1 LGFIAHIY
9 GCGHAR
15 DTACKL
21 SEINDDNNKVRKQ
34 TKVAAPACIVYLL
47 LTIFYHHIDK
57 YSPDALRIVLTLLIP
72 VAFIVI
78 VVYFIKGLITILR
91 NRKHLS
97 FLIFLPT
104 LISLTTLAYTFFS
117 PWRLD
122 SEKLESP
129 VVIRACFEGTQ
140 NQAYIKMRK
149 DKSFEINW
157 TGVFLYD
164 EWFFGTYSQKGD
176 TIFLNY
182 KTDKPYRFGDTIL
195 NNGSSLIPL
204 NKFKKDSLQYFVPF
218 YLGYC
223 KGLN

>member
-1 LGFIAHIY
+1 VKI
-9 GCGHAR
+9 
-15 DTACKL
+15 
-21 SEINDDNNKVRKQ
+21 
-34 TKVAAPACIVYLL
+34 ACIVYLL

-57 YSPDALRIVLTLLIP
+57 YSPAALRIVLTLLIP
-72 VAFIVI
+72 ITFILV
-78 VVYFIKGLITILR
+78 VVYLIKGLITILR
-91 NRKHLS
+91 NRNHLS
-97 FLIFLPT
+97 FPILLPALIA
-104 LISLTTLAYTFFS
+104 LTTLAYTLFS

-122 SEKLESP
+122 SDKLESP
-129 VVIRACFEGTQ
+129 VLIRACFEGTQ

-157 TGVFLYD
+157 TGVFFYD
-164 EWFFGTYSQKGD
+164 EWFLGTYSQKGD

-182 KTDKPYRFGDTIL
+182 KTDRPYRFGDTIL

-204 NKFKKDSLQYFVPF
+204 NKFKKDSSQYFVAF

>member
-1 LGFIAHIY
+1 M
-9 GCGHAR
+9 
-15 DTACKL
+15 
-21 SEINDDNNKVRKQ
+21 DNNKARKS
-34 TKVAAPACIVYLL
+34 TRRTTAVCIVYLA

-57 YSPDALRIVLTLLIP
+57 YSPEALRIVLTLLIP
-72 VAFIVI
+72 IAFILI
-78 VVYFIKGLITILR
+78 VVYLIKGLITIWH
-91 NRKHLS
+91 NRQHLS
-97 FLIFLPT
+97 LRVFLPT
-104 LISLTTLAYTFFS
+104 FISLTTLAYTLLS

-157 TGVFLYD
+157 TGVFFYN
-164 EWFFGTYSQKGD
+164 EWFYGTYDQKSD

-182 KTDKPYRFGDTIL
+182 KTVKPYRFGDTIL

-204 NKFKKDSLQYFVPF
+204 NKFKKNSSQYFVAF

>member
-1 LGFIAHIY
+1 M
-9 GCGHAR
+9 
-15 DTACKL
+15 
-21 SEINDDNNKVRKQ
+21 DNNKERKQ
-34 TKVAAPACIVYLL
+34 TRIVVIACIVYLI

-57 YSPDALRIVLTLLIP
+57 YSPDGLRFVLTLLIP
-72 VAFIVI
+72 IAFIVI
-78 VVYFIKGLITILR
+78 VVYFIKGLISILR

-97 FLIFLPT
+97 FSIFLPI
-104 LISLTTLAYTFFS
+104 LISLTTLAYTLFS

-122 SEKLESP
+122 SDKLESP

-140 NQAYIKMRK
+140 NQAYIKIRK

-157 TGVFLYD
+157 TGVFFYD
-164 EWFFGTYSQKGD
+164 EWYFGTYSQNGD
-176 TIFLNY
+176 TIFLKY

-204 NKFKKDSLQYFVPF
+204 NKFKKDSSQYFVPF

>member
-1 LGFIAHIY
+1 MQEKQPAKKQG
-9 GCGHAR
+9 
-15 DTACKL
+15 DKQM
-21 SEINDDNNKVRKQ
+21 DNNKVRKQ

-57 YSPDALRIVLTLLIP
+57 YLPDALRIVLTLLIP

-78 VVYFIKGLITILR
+78 VVYFIKGLMTILR
-91 NRKHLS
+91 NRKHL
-97 FLIFLPT
+97 FFPIFLPT

-176 TIFLNY
+176 TIFLSY

-204 NKFKKDSLQYFVPF
+204 NKFKKDSSQYFVPF

>member
-1 LGFIAHIY
+1 MQIQ
-9 GCGHAR
+9 R
-15 DTACKL
+15 D
-21 SEINDDNNKVRKQ
+21 IQMDNNKVRKQ
-34 TKVAAPACIVYLL
+34 TRVAATTCIAYLL

-72 VAFIVI
+72 IAFIVI
-78 VVYFIKGLITILR
+78 VVYFIKGLMTIFR
-91 NRKHLS
+91 NRKHLG
-97 FLIFLPT
+97 FPIFLPT
-104 LISLTTLAYTFFS
+104 LISFTTLACTLFS

-122 SEKLESP
+122 SDKLESP

-157 TGVFLYD
+157 TGVFFYD
-164 EWFFGTYSQKGD
+164 EWFFGTYSQKSD
-176 TIFLNY
+176 TIFLKY

-204 NKFKKDSLQYFVPF
+204 NKFKKDSSQYFVPF

>member
-1 LGFIAHIY
+1 M
-9 GCGHAR
+9 
-15 DTACKL
+15 
-21 SEINDDNNKVRKQ
+21 DNNTVRKQ
-34 TKVAAPACIVYLL
+34 TRVAATVCIVYLL

-57 YSPDALRIVLTLLIP
+57 YSPDVLRIGLTLLIP
-72 VAFIVI
+72 MAFVVI
-78 VVYFIKGLITILR
+78 VVYFIKGLMTILH

-97 FLIFLPT
+97 LPIFLPT

-122 SEKLESP
+122 SDNLESP
-129 VVIRACFEGTQ
+129 VVMRACFEGTQ

-157 TGVFLYD
+157 TGVFFYD

-204 NKFKKDSLQYFVPF
+204 NKFKRDSSQYFVPF
-218 YLGYC
+218 YLGFC